1 MPTVATPWTSRVL
14 VVLLPAFLG
23 AAGLLTASLSGKG
36 SALFYVATFFTAAVY
51 VTVWLLGPVRTSSP
65 AECGRY
71 RGLDGPGWARGLVRG
86 AGIGLAL
93 LAVFALG
100 ALVVRSV
107 PVLADPVG
115 ALLDNLRQGPLALT
129 ILTTA
134 VNGVAEELFFRDV
147 VPHGIQASPRLVAI
161 CSVGLYAAVTVAMGV
176 PLLVFAALVIGGA
189 TYAEAR
195 TTRRLHSPIALHLV
209 WSLGMLVVL
218 PPLMGA

>member
-1 MPTVATPWTSRVL
+1 MPTVASPWTTRAL
-14 VVLLPAFLG
+14 IVLLPAALG

-36 SALFYVATFFTAAVY
+36 SVLFYVATFFTAAVY
-51 VTVWLLGPVRTSSP
+51 VTVWLLGPSRTQSL
-65 AECGRY
+65 AERGRY
-71 RGLDGPGWARGLVRG
+71 RGLDGPGRARGLLRG
-86 AGIGLAL
+86 AGIGLVL

-100 ALVVRSV
+100 ALVVRPI

-115 ALLDNLRQGPLALT
+115 ALLENVHQGPLVLT

-147 VPHGIQASPRLVAI
+147 VPHSIEGSPRLIAI
-161 CSVGLYAAVTVAMGV
+161 SSVVLYAAVTVAMGV

-189 TYAEAR
+189 TYVEAR